1 MSSGRDGVTRRKL
14 LAGAATGAAGASAGC
29 LDRLQALL
37 GWRGDGQTTLRIKTL
52 PADADPYALRLA
64 RAVGEWLQA
73 AGVDA
78 RIVPTAEDEL
88 RRQILVNHQ
97 FDLFVGR
104 TPDVPRTP
112 DTLYPLLH
120 STGVLAPGWRNPFGY
135 SNAQVDDLLQR
146 QRRATGQERRDVVAT
161 LQGTIAR
168 TQPFSILGFPET
180 IRAVRTDRFTG
191 WEQANLDSP
200 LGYLGLEATA
210 DAAASP
216 RTLRIGTTYQQE
228 IQNLN
233 PLSVRYRDNTILTN
247 LLYDS
252 LGRAVGGDRIEPWLA
267 DSWKFER
274 RGEDLRAT
282 VRLRPN
288 QRWHDGEPLTA
299 DDVAFT
305 YGFITD
311 TSASDTDGFVP
322 VPRYHGQAS
331 LIESVRAND
340 LRTVEFAFADCS
352 AAVARRAFT
361 VPILPEHVWQQRR
374 RPATLGGVDVG
385 GQVTEALVTKNVP
398 AVGSGPVAFAEQP
411 SGVELVLRRFDEH
424 FLHRAGSGEFPAWM
438 DGGLPFER
446 LVVQADVSD
455 GILVEA
461 AADGT
466 LDAAING
473 IGVDT
478 VDRIENAAELELLTR
493 PANSYYVLGYN
504 TRRPPL
510 HNYQFRRVLGRL
522 LDRGHLA
529 DAVFDGYAE
538 PAASPLAGTD
548 WLPSTLEWNGDHPVL
563 PFLGA
568 DGELDETQIQQA
580 WQEAGFRY
588 ESGRLLGR

>member
-1 MSSGRDGVTRRKL
+1 MSSGRDGVTRRQL
-14 LAGAATGAAGASAGC
+14 LAGGATGVAGASAGC
-29 LDRLQALL
+29 LDRLQSLL
-37 GWRGDGQTTLRIKTL
+37 GWRASGQTTLRIKTL
-52 PADADPYALRLA
+52 PADTDPYALRLA
-64 RAVGEWLQA
+64 RAVGEWFQA

-78 RIVPTAEDEL
+78 RVVPTAEDEL

-104 TPDVPRTP
+104 MPDVPREP
-112 DTLYPLLH
+112 DALYSLLH
-120 STGVLAPGWRNPFGY
+120 STGAQAPGWRNPFGY
-135 SNAQVDDLLQR
+135 SNARVDDLLQR
-146 QRRATGQERRDVVAT
+146 QRRVTGQERRDAVTT
-161 LQGTIAR
+161 LQRTIAR
-168 TQPFSILGFPET
+168 SQPFSILGFPET

-191 WEQANLDSP
+191 WERADLDSP
-200 LGYLGLEATA
+200 MGYLALEATPEA
-210 DAAASP
+210 ESSP
-216 RTLRIGTTYQQE
+216 RTLRIGTTYGQE

-233 PLSVRYRDNTILTN
+233 PLAVRYRDNTILTN
-247 LLYDS
+247 LLYDP
-252 LGRAVGGDRIEPWLA
+252 LGRAYDGDRIEPWLA
-267 DSWKFER
+267 DRWSFER
-274 RGEDLRAT
+274 RDGDLRAT

-305 YGFITD
+305 YEFVRD
-311 TSASDTDGFVP
+311 TSGPDSDSFVP

-331 LIESVRAND
+331 LVESVRATD
-340 LRTVEFAFADCS
+340 LRTVEFTFGDCS
-352 AAVARRAFT
+352 EQVARRALT
-361 VPILPEHVWQQRR
+361 VPVLPEHVWQQRR

-385 GQVTEALVTKNVP
+385 GEVTEALVTNNVP
-398 AVGSGPVAFAEQP
+398 AVGSGPVEFEEQP
-411 SGVELVLRRFDEH
+411 SGVELVLQRFDEH
-424 FLHRAGSGEFPAWM
+424 FLHRTDSGAFPSWM
-438 DGGLPFER
+438 DGGLPFDR

-493 PANSYYVLGYN
+493 PSNSYYVLGYN

-529 DAVFDGYAE
+529 DAVFDGYAQ

-548 WLPSTLEWNGDHPVL
+548 WLPSSLEWNGDHPVL

-568 DGELDETQIQQA
+568 DGELDEEQIQQA